1 MIGDEI
7 FYFLN
12 HVAYKY
18 VNTWYF
24 HVLLLLQVLCL
35 WIDSLNI
42 NGNKIAIALLELTLA
57 KSKYSYAPLYHNPVK
72 KKVEAMPDSLCQ
84 KEQNMHIKDFKKEDM
99 AVVFPGN
106 PSAFAAPQ
114 IFL

>member
-1 MIGDEI
+1 MLRFIVIPSE
-7 FYFLN
+7 
-12 HVAYKY
+12 
-18 VNTWYF
+18 
-24 HVLLLLQVLCL
+24 
-35 WIDSLNI
+35 
-42 NGNKIAIALLELTLA
+42 
-57 KSKYSYAPLYHNPVK
+57 